1 MSSATEAVEWPES
14 NNFYARVPGVTPETL
29 AGEFRRA
36 GWAVRKASWY
46 EYEVSCEW
54 AEMTFM
60 PDDGVLVAG
69 MVARG
74 RYADAVAAFAAVGFA
89 CTADPEEPFT
99 AATS

>member
-1 MSSATEAVEWPES
+1 VSSAVDAVEWPES
-14 NNFYARVPGVTPETL
+14 NNFYATVPGVKPEAL
-29 AGEFRRA
+29 AAEFGRA
-36 GWAVRKASWY
+36 GWSVGKASWY

-99 AATS
+99 PAPS